1 MNRFVLD
8 TSLAAAWFISDP
20 EAAYALTVRNK
31 FEAGWAAIV
40 PVIWPTEMA
49 SVLVKAV
56 RRGTLTESAAASA
69 LQQLEV
75 LILSGPRIAIES
87 HFQPVSKAFAVAQKH
102 QVSAYDG
109 LYLELAL
116 NEGLPLATLDKPL
129 RAAALKAG
137 VELVQ

>member
-8 TSLAAAWFISDP
+8 ASLTAAWFISDP
-20 EAAYALTVRNK
+20 EAAYATSVRDK
-31 FEAGWAAIV
+31 FGMGWTAIV

-56 RRGTLTESAAASA
+56 RRGALTEMAADGA
-69 LQQLEV
+69 LQQLEI
-75 LILSGPRIAIES
+75 LILSGSRIAIEP
-87 HFQPVSKAFAVAQKH
+87 HFQPVWKAFAVAQKH

-116 NEGLPLATLDKPL
+116 NEGLPLATLDKRL
-129 RAAALKAG
+129 REAAAKAG
-137 VELVQ
+137 VELVR

>member
-1 MNRFVLD
+1 VNRFVLD

-20 EAAYALTVRNK
+20 EAAYAMSVRNK
-31 FEAGWAAIV
+31 FGAGWTAIV

-56 RRGTLTESAAASA
+56 RRGTLTETAADNA
-69 LQQLEV
+69 LQQLEI

-87 HFQPVSKAFAVAQKH
+87 HFQPVWKAFAVAQKH

-116 NEGLPLATLDKPL
+116 NEGLPLATLDKAL
-129 RAAALKAG
+129 QAAAEKAG
-137 VELVQ
+137 VELVR